1 MSSLDQLKRVQA
13 PDFFYTRLQARME
26 AEMLGRTSRFFWVGN
41 LRLSMALM
49 ALVLIMNFLS
59 LLMID
64 FTGRNRTSGD
74 LKTLSTEYFS
84 PTDDYNYLS
93 NP

>member
-1 MSSLDQLKRVQA
+1 MSCLDQLKRVQA
-13 PDFFYTRLQARME
+13 PDFFYTRLQAKME
-26 AEMLGRTSRFFWVGN
+26 ADMLGRTSRFFCVGN

-64 FTGRNRTSGD
+64 FNGGGQNSGD
-74 LKTLSTEYFS
+74 LNTLSKEYFA

>member
-1 MSSLDQLKRVQA
+1 MDRIERVNA

-26 AEMLGRTSRFFWVGN
+26 AEVLGQSNKFFWIGN
-41 LRLSMALM
+41 LKLSIAVM

-64 FTGRNRTSGD
+64 FSGSSQGADD
-74 LKTLSTEYFS
+74 LSTLSSEYFS
-84 PTDDYNYLS
+84 PTDDYNYLNS
-93 NP
+93 Q